1 MHRIALLLTPLLMSS
16 ILGGCLFSTKT
27 DKLVQQVRISTD
39 PSRGYVWQL
48 EDGKKKP
55 LGYAPTNLRVPY
67 ESTTEGINP
76 AWWWTSIGLASAA
89 SATSGIF
96 GYGTTDNEAAKY
108 AFYGSLGVALG
119 SMLVFY
125 FIDASLKAKG
135 STLSESREIQLIA
148 ARDGYLEQK
157 ATLTVPS
164 KQRSLRIAL
173 PPDPDKAHLRAKIKP
188 RQPKLRS
195 KPIVTP
201 AVTPAGPKPIVAV
214 FDVRDESKRFKKNVT
229 EQLTEYLAA
238 SLTATGRFQVVP
250 RDQLRKRLSQEK
262 RASYRKCY
270 DESCQLEMG
279 KALAAEKTL
288 TTKLLR
294 VGDRCAIVAT
304 LYDLKTETTDK
315 SALEKTN
322 CSANEL
328 MELMDKITKTLA
340 QTGDTR

>member
-1 MHRIALLLTPLLMSS
+1 MSRIARLLTPLLMSS

-27 DKLVQQVRISTD
+27 DKLVQQVRISTE

-67 ESTTEGINP
+67 ESTTEVINP
-76 AWWWTSIGLASAA
+76 AWWWTSIGLTSAA
-89 SATSGIF
+89 SAIAGGI
-96 GYGTTDNEAAKY
+96 GYGTTDNEKARY
-108 AFYGSLGVALG
+108 ALYGSLGLAVG
-119 SMLVFY
+119 SMLVLY
-125 FIDASLKAKG
+125 YIDKSLKSKG
-135 STLSESREIQLIA
+135 STLSKTREIQLIA
-148 ARDGYLEQK
+148 ARDGYLEQQ

-173 PPDPDKAHLRAKIKP
+173 APDPDKAHLRVKAKPK
-188 RQPKLRS
+188 RPKLRS
-195 KPIVTP
+195 KPIPVV
-201 AVTPAGPKPIVAV
+201 ARHEHGPKLIVAV

-250 RDQLRKRLSQEK
+250 RDQLRKRLAQEK
-262 RASYRKCY
+262 RASFRKCY

-304 LYDLKTETTDK
+304 LYDLKTETTEK

-340 QTGDTR
+340 QPGDTP